1 MLGAADSSGVGL
13 GAAGGACVPYVSSP
27 APTRLT
33 PAAVSAAGR
42 RRPRAQWRIGCI
54 RMVMLPAGSAVPS
67 EADGGRA
74 YAVPSSAMRTL
85 IAVLLGLALGIGA
98 AVGLGAAVVVL
109 TPAPAVR
116 VSPSPSP
123 APPSPSSAPS
133 PAGGSSATPSGAAAS
148 PQAFASGSA
157 PAAGASHT
165 TSPFPLVDRAAPP
178 LSAPQVGGGTID
190 LAALRGKPVW
200 VVFTGTYC
208 PPCRD
213 EYGIMNGFASRY
225 ATTGLVVVAIHVRE
239 KEETVAPF
247 ISSLNVAFPVGLDL
261 DGSRARAWDAAA
273 LPVHYFIDA
282 QGIVRDAAL
291 GGQGP
296 VAMARGLQ
304 AILPGVTVTP

>member
-1 MLGAADSSGVGL
+1 
-13 GAAGGACVPYVSSP
+13 
-27 APTRLT
+27 
-33 PAAVSAAGR
+33 
-42 RRPRAQWRIGCI
+42 
-54 RMVMLPAGSAVPS
+54 MVMLPAGSAVPS
-67 EADGGRA
+67 EADAGLG

-85 IAVLLGLALGIGA
+85 VAVLIGLAIGIGA
-98 AVGLGAAVVVL
+98 AVGIGVALVVL
-109 TPAPAVR
+109 TPVPTVR

-123 APPSPSSAPS
+123 APPPASPSASTAVGASAI
-133 PAGGSSATPSGAAAS
+133 PAGASAS
-148 PQAFASGSA
+148 PQALASGSA
-157 PAAGASHT
+157 PTAGASHT

-208 PPCRD
+208 TPCRD
-213 EYGIMNGFASRY
+213 EYALMNGFAARY
-225 ATTGLVVVAIHVRE
+225 ADTGLVVVAIHVRE
-239 KEETVAPF
+239 GEETVAPF
-247 ISSLNVAFPVGLDL
+247 ISSVNVAFPVGLDL